1 MSAKK
6 NLPTVSLKHWRHP
19 CSKFLYLGHIYWT
32 SPLLNISGEN
42 DSKEWANL
50 LNPMLCC
57 SVIILLLFQVDGSCA
72 SIPSSLHVYPQPHS
86 DGVGTTSSAD
96 PPLPLISWLGRKTR
110 IKAGKP
116 NKHSWVFWY
125 PWQTPNG
132 GSLPKHTLGK
142 YRGKS
147 SALLVLWRSQQPD

>member
-1 MSAKK
+1 MSTTK
-6 NLPTVSLKHWRHP
+6 NLPTLSLKHCQHP
-19 CSKFLYLGHIYWT
+19 CSKFLYLSHIYWT

-42 DSKEWANL
+42 YSKEWANL

-57 SVIILLLFQVDGSCA
+57 SVIILLFQVDGSCA
-72 SIPSSLHVYPQPHS
+72 SIPSSLDVYPQPH
-86 DGVGTTSSAD
+86 GTTSSAD

-116 NKHSWVFWY
+116 NKLSWVFWY

-132 GSLPKHTLGK
+132 GSLSKHTLGK
-142 YRGKS
+142 YKGKS
-147 SALLVLWRSQQPD
+147 SALPVL